1 MWLDKLG
8 FYGDNQTQEQLIFT
22 ARTDDGQWLDD
33 DFCRKL
39 LSVSATVLTHQIQLP
54 DDLQANAQQAIEGMS
69 AKHAERQ
76 TQLLKHEAERLDKWA
91 EDKIKAAQDAI
102 IEVSEKIK
110 MVKRE
115 KNQASHLEALA
126 DLENQLRHLEK
137 KRRQLRQSIF
147 DVEDE
152 ISEKRDELFN
162 NIKEQLKQQCKVE
175 HLFAIRWQISPVSEG
190 IV

>member
-1 MWLDKLG
+1 
-8 FYGDNQTQEQLIFT
+8 
-22 ARTDDGQWLDD
+22 
-33 DFCRKL
+33 
-39 LSVSATVLTHQIQLP
+39 
-54 DDLQANAQQAIEGMS
+54 
-69 AKHAERQ
+69 
-76 TQLLKHEAERLDKWA
+76 
-91 EDKIKAAQDAI
+91 
-102 IEVSEKIK
+102 

-115 KNQASHLEALA
+115 KNQAPHLEALA

-190 IV
+190 MV